1 MDSVISDSF
10 LTVAMRWTD
19 RLIGFL
25 STLVLARLLAPED
38 FGVIAMAFLFALLN
52 VAYGLIASP
61 RGFLSYPDCVEVLA

>member
-1 MDSVISDSF
+1 MNSVISGAL

-38 FGVIAMAFLFALLN
+38 FGVIAMASLVIGLTDVLFDLG
-52 VAYGLIASP
+52 VYVSLIQN
-61 RGFLSYPDCVEVLA
+61 

>member
-1 MDSVISDSF
+1 MDSVISGAL